1 MMFINKNDSL
11 RRVYDIN
18 RKPADVLFGKHKFAL
33 PMPAMGE
40 LICKTRDK
48 HPDDYKDS
56 LDEMCRLIDRG
67 FLDVRFISNATDVYG
82 MAKDLV
88 REPQDSRDRISPM
101 DALILATAVTDQDCE
116 SFYTT
121 DSKLIYDARVHEI
134 TNDYRDSLGFKKMR
148 VADISDLLKSH

>member
-1 MMFINKNDSL
+1 MFVNKNDSL
-11 RRVYDIN
+11 RKVYDISK
-18 RKPADVLFGKHKFAL
+18 KPADVLFGKHKFAL

-40 LICKTRDK
+40 LICKTREK
-48 HPDDYKDS
+48 QPDHYRDS
-56 LDEMCRLIDRG
+56 LDEMCRLIDNE
-67 FLDVRFISNATDVYG
+67 FLNARFLSNATDVYG

-88 REPQDSRDRISPM
+88 REPRDSRDRISPM

-134 TNDYRDSLGFKKMR
+134 INEYRDSLGFKKMH